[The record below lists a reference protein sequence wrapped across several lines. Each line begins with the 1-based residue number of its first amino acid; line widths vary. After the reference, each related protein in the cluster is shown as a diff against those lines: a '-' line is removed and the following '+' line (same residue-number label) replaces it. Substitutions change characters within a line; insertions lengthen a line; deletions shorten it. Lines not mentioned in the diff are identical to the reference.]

1 MATFATRPSI
11 DSARRAW
18 ALRVLRIG
26 GVIQAC
32 FAAFW
37 LVRGGLALGG
47 LGGTALAAVLL
58 AAALAAVV
66 YGLWAT
72 AGLTPRPLGT
82 DAARL
87 ERGVT
92 IASVIQLVASFAA
105 PFLVIT
111 LGHAD
116 LVVPSIAI
124 TIGPLLLYLGY
135 RLAIPRYR
143 LTGWALTL
151 SPVVCALVI
160 SGSALSAIVGLGAGA
175 LLFATAVAGF
185 RELAANSVLHDAR
198 RQRRNAKAIGRRAQ
212 AGIR

>member
-1 MATFATRPSI
+1 MATFATQPSI

-37 LVRGGLALGG
+37 LVRGGLAIGG

-58 AAALAAVV
+58 ATAPAALV

-72 AGLTPRPLGT
+72 AGLTPRPRGT

-105 PFLVIT
+105 PFLVIM
-111 LGHAD
+111 LGHSD
-116 LVVPSIAI
+116 LVVPSIVV

-135 RLAIPRYR
+135 RLSIPRYR
-143 LTGWALTL
+143 LALLGGACMAL
-151 SPVVCALVI
+151 SPNARWGRARPELTGPSCYLVL
-160 SGSALSAIVGLGAGA
+160 AWTNY
-175 LLFATAVAGF
+175 TARTSLVKSK
-185 RELAANSVLHDAR
+185 EE
-198 RQRRNAKAIGRRAQ
+198 
-212 AGIR
+212 